1 MRLLTCVYEQ
11 DGMILIKSIT
21 RNKDPVHGALYLSK
35 YDGYVSL
42 LGNRIFVV
50 EFQSLAQD
58 AIVET
63 ILHPTGRSQLTLLRG
78 VTLDLSSKKRNPYVS
93 PIVWKYLGRTIDHRS
108 ALKACGLLP
117 IHSANLD
124 RKIVQILGDTPFP
137 SEHPYYDLKP
147 HGVVPEL

>member
-1 MRLLTCVYEQ
+1 
-11 DGMILIKSIT
+11 MILIKTIA
-21 RNKDPVHGALYLSK
+21 RNKDPVDGALYLSK

-42 LGNRIFVV
+42 LGNRIFAI

-63 ILHPTGRSQLTLLRG
+63 ILYPTGRSQLTLLRG

-93 PIVWKYLGRTIDHRS
+93 PTVWKYLGRTVDLR
-108 ALKACGLLP
+108 AATKACGLLP

-124 RKIVQILGDTPFP
+124 RQIVQILSDTLFP
-137 SEHPYYDLKP
+137 SEHSHYDLKS